1 MIDNKKF
8 SLKLPSLNKALNM
21 SLLLDRNNY

>member
-1 MIDNKKF
+1 MIDNKSF
-8 SLKLPSLNKALNM
+8 SLKLPSLNKALSM